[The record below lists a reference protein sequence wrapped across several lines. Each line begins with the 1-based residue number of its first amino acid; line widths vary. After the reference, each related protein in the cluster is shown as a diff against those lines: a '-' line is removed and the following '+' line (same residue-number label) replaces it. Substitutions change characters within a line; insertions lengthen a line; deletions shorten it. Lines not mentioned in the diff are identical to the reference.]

1 MVAVTQ
7 TSAINK
13 YLTSYMDG
21 LTAKVF
27 RTYNASWTFQEQLR
41 DTPADALVADKIL
54 HYNRANR
61 MVAVL
66 CNHQRSVSKGHSQQM
81 EKLIDK
87 VSVPGRKSATLK
99 NADGVVILA
108 HRSAL

>member
-1 MVAVTQ
+1 
-7 TSAINK
+7 
-13 YLTSYMDG
+13 MDG

-27 RTYNASWTFQEQLR
+27 RTYNASWTFQEQLK
-41 DTPADALVADKIL
+41 DTPTDASIADKIL

-66 CNHQRSVSKGHSQQM
+66 CNHQRSVSKGHSQAM

-87 VSVPGRKSATLK
+87 VRGRDSQ
-99 NADGVVILA
+99 D
-108 HRSAL
+108 